1 MGVKLLCGQFA
12 FNASAVLTGNND
24 GSVAVY
30 NLRGFEQHPDD
41 HVTITPLIAKSV
53 GLNVLISFKQYIFS
67 QELWHDSNL
76 YGRRPGAGL
85 QKKSYD
91 NLTIGFNLR
100 YIVSQIYDKVM
111 MLPITETF
119 YMIILR

>member
-12 FNASAVLTGNND
+12 FNASAVLTGDND

-41 HVTITPLIAKSV
+41 HVTITSLIAKSV

-67 QELWHDSNL
+67 QVKSSQVYFFNSRIKHTAKLHNKKL
-76 YGRRPGAGL
+76 Y
-85 QKKSYD
+85 SE
-91 NLTIGFNLR
+91 
-100 YIVSQIYDKVM
+100 IYTVTHNKF
-111 MLPITETF
+111 IQ
-119 YMIILR
+119 